1 MFMRRSFVRHLA
13 PSLMLVAAAC
23 GPAATGGGDD
33 DDDQPAIDAGFDNDS
48 NTPPVTEECRKMDLI
63 FVIDDSGSMQEEQ
76 TNLASNFPM
85 FASLLNSYTISTG
98 ETLDYRAA
106 ITTTGI
112 TANIT
117 IQPPMVPGFPPF
129 PPIQQPQTGLDGK
142 FKQSCGM
149 TRPWLERTDPNMA
162 TTFACNANVGTGGP
176 AIEMPLRASQL
187 AATLATNPGFLR
199 EDALLGIVILTD
211 EDDCSRTST
220 TFTTAGDNCATN
232 GDTGLEMPSEIIA
245 TLDQVKGERGRWAA
259 AIIAGQ
265 TSCSSSFGMAEEGIR
280 LKQFQQAAGTNVIY
294 GDICAGNLAPA
305 LQQALESFQAACEN
319 FPPIGRQAPPPAST
333 TATSSASSAL
343 N

>member
-1 MFMRRSFVRHLA
+1 MRRSFVRHLA

-48 NTPPVTEECRKMDLI
+48 TTPPVTEECRKMDLI
-63 FVIDDSGSMQEEQ
+63 FVIDDSGSMEEEQ

-117 IQPPMVPGFPPF
+117 IAAPQIPGFPPF

-142 FKQSCGM
+142 FKQACGM
-149 TRPWLERTDPNMA
+149 TRPWLERTAPNMA
-162 TTFACNANVGTGGP
+162 TTFACNADVGTSGP
-176 AIEMPLRASQL
+176 AIEMPLRASEL

-211 EDDCSRTST
+211 EHRHR
-220 TFTTAGDNCATN
+220 F
-232 GDTGLEMPSEIIA
+232 
-245 TLDQVKGERGRWAA
+245 
-259 AIIAGQ
+259 
-265 TSCSSSFGMAEEGIR
+265 
-280 LKQFQQAAGTNVIY
+280 
-294 GDICAGNLAPA
+294 
-305 LQQALESFQAACEN
+305 
-319 FPPIGRQAPPPAST
+319 
-333 TATSSASSAL
+333 
-343 N
+343 